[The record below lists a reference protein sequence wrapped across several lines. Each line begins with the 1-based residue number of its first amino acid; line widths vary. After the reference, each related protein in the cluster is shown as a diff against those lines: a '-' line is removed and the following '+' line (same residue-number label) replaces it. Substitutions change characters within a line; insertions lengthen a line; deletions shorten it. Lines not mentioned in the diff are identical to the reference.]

1 MVIVL
6 DEKLPPPPPY
16 AFSEQFRSAP
26 QPPQPP
32 RTPTTPVTPRSA
44 TDPQRIGGG
53 PRALPWATFKDL
65 PSHIIL
71 LIVYTTFPN
80 ASLSVANGGNLPSTS
95 QRIDPGELIQHR
107 QVLYWLAMSL
117 RLVNR
122 SFYFACMNVLRSV
135 YLPSYRE
142 LVRPGYSS
150 DPFPLTGQSTRNPTS
165 PASGLGSGHGA
176 GSGSGAD
183 RTRSG
188 SIGRGVRDLPPPP
201 AWDEKP
207 PLQSLQRETSVL
219 DLFIAAKV
227 REDVWLDETE
237 LHLEREETFKD
248 LFDLN
253 QPRARL
259 EDLVRHYGTRSGA
272 IYTTPPSPSQ
282 GPQTSISFA
291 VLSVSFNPRNVGL
304 LFTSSGGKRTIVST
318 ERGRGER
325 LESVAKRLV
334 WELDKLRA
342 GGRGYGG

>member
-1 MVIVL
+1 M
-6 DEKLPPPPPY
+6 
-16 AFSEQFRSAP
+16 
-26 QPPQPP
+26 
-32 RTPTTPVTPRSA
+32 
-44 TDPQRIGGG
+44 G
-53 PRALPWATFKDL
+53 RAG
-65 PSHIIL
+65 
-71 LIVYTTFPN
+71 V
-80 ASLSVANGGNLPSTS
+80 
-95 QRIDPGELIQHR
+95 GEI
-107 QVLYWLAMSL
+107 
-117 RLVNR
+117 
-122 SFYFACMNVLRSV
+122 
-135 YLPSYRE
+135 
-142 LVRPGYSS
+142 
-150 DPFPLTGQSTRNPTS
+150 
-165 PASGLGSGHGA
+165 
-176 GSGSGAD
+176 
-183 RTRSG
+183 
-188 SIGRGVRDLPPPP
+188 PPPP

-207 PLQSLQRETSVL
+207 PLLSLQRETAVL

-282 GPQTSISFA
+282 GTPSSIPFGA
-291 VLSVSFNPRNVGL
+291 LSISFNPRHVGL
-304 LFTSSGGKRTIVST
+304 LLTSSGGKRTIVST